1 MIEGQWFCHFAA
13 DFQCPWIGFQA
24 TSISGGIGF
33 IQPEFIEVVIT
44 GDFICW
50 RQWQVILPGGRLA
63 ELQRFS
69 GGGGWAIIPFK
80 PAKQIGMR
88 SVRQRKCSR
97 ADAQCF

>member
-1 MIEGQWFCHFAA
+1 M
-13 DFQCPWIGFQA
+13 DRFQA

-44 GDFICW
+44 GDFIYW

-69 GGGGWAIIPFK
+69 GGGGRAIVPL
-80 PAKQIGMR
+80 
-88 SVRQRKCSR
+88 
-97 ADAQCF
+97 